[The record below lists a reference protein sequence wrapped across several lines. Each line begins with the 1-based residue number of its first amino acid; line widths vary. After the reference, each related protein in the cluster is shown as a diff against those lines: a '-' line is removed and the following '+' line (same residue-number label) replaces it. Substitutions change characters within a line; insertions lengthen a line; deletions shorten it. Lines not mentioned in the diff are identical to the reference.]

1 MNCFIFLVSVA
12 CEPYFQQWGPIDPM
26 VINDAENL
34 LVPAKVP
41 STKYMKE
48 IFYFPGLYSI

>member
-1 MNCFIFLVSVA
+1 MNCFIFLVSVP
-12 CEPYFQQWGPIDPM
+12 CEPYFKQWGPIDPM
-26 VINDAENL
+26 VLNDAENL